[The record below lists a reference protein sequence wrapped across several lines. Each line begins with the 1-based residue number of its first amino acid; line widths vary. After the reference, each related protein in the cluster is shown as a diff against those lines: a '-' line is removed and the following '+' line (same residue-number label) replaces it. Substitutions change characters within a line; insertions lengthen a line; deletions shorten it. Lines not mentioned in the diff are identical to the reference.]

1 MTDRQTEQNFQNIRD
16 SVIKTV
22 SVETLNG
29 NLIVNGESAQPPT
42 GATVLLTQ
50 PPKPAPHQQP
60 RAKTSEVREC
70 LRSGA
75 IVGISGISGVGKTT
89 IAAALYGEAAS
100 IGFER
105 RLWLDF
111 SSAPTVDAIAD
122 AMLIELG
129 GKAARDLAG
138 LETQQRCNA
147 ALRVGAER
155 GCLVVLDNL
164 ETALTEAGEWR
175 DRALGEF
182 WANWSRVA
190 AASALLVTSQVRPR
204 LWREASVAR
213 WESLGGF
220 EAAAGA
226 EFLAAAGV
234 RGSAAELERLS
245 ELVSG
250 HPLTLRLA
258 ASYLVLVCGGDLA
271 RSEGRELLEFEAI
284 AAKPTG
290 DHRGIAASLA
300 WLLERHWQQLSPEQQ
315 GFLGRLCVYRVPI
328 DRELA
333 AGMLDGATLDEARLA
348 LVALADRSLLRRLE
362 DGRYR
367 VEPLVARYVAGLG
380 LEAAHDRA
388 IAVFEGR
395 KLPREAWKLEG
406 DIADYVELVFH
417 YVQVGALQRAFYTVR
432 DNLCSENCLQT
443 WLERRG
449 YRRTLIRVYEEVLA
463 AWQDETDWCYGAML
477 TSVGNAYQNLGQ
489 AREAIAFHERSLANA
504 REIGKR
510 QGEAAS
516 LGNLGNTYKGLGQV
530 ERAIELHQ
538 QSLTIKREIG
548 DRQGEANSLR
558 SLGNAYQSLGQFE
571 RVIELNQQS
580 LTIKR
585 EIGNRQ
591 GEAFSLRSLGNAYQ
605 SLGQFERAIEL
616 HQQSLTIE
624 REIGNRQGEAVSL
637 GNLGNAYQSLVQFK
651 LAIELYQQYN
661 KIAREI
667 GDRQGEAASLGNLG
681 VAYSSLGQFERA
693 IELHQQSLTIA
704 REIGNRQ
711 GEANSLNNLG
721 NVYKSLNRI
730 DIAREH
736 FQAARQLFQTLQQ
749 PHFVKICDDNLAELD
764 SPQKSDFSKKSDF
777 FARLRQLWRRFRQFI
792 RRLLS

>member
-1 MTDRQTEQNFQNIRD
+1 MTDRQNEQNFDGVRD
-16 SVIKTV
+16 SSIKAIGSIG
-22 SVETLNG
+22 SVGGDLNF
-29 NLIVNGESAQPPT
+29 IEKPPQPPT
-42 GATVLLTQ
+42 GATVLLTL

-60 RAKTSEVREC
+60 RAKMSEVREG
-70 LRSGA
+70 LRSGV

-105 RLWLDF
+105 SLWLDF

-147 ALRVGAER
+147 ALRIGADR
-155 GCLVVLDNL
+155 RCLVVLDNL
-164 ETALTEAGEWR
+164 ETVLTEAGEWR

-190 AASALLVTSQVRPR
+190 AASALLVTTQVRPR

-220 EAAAGA
+220 EAAAAA

-234 RGSAAELERLS
+234 CGSAAELERLS
-245 ELVSG
+245 DLVSG

-284 AAKPTG
+284 ASKPTG
-290 DHRGIAASLA
+290 DHRGFEASLA

-348 LVALADRSLLRRLE
+348 LVALGDRSLLRRLE

-395 KLPREAWKLEG
+395 KLPYDQWEMER
-406 DIADYVELVFH
+406 DVADYVELAHH
-417 YVQVGALQRAFYTVR
+417 YTATNNIKAVYQLFFFEESSLYSQLYRQGYWWSISNILHEIIDNLFARSHMSGMVPLLLNIQADCYSKLENFQSAIDFYTIALEISESLNFKQEICNAKSGLAESYAEMGNFKLATESLRETPNIEDAVSKEIDALISVSHAHLELYSYQESLQFAKSALTSSRKSNDKEREARSLNQLANIYFKMRDNKKAIKFYEKALRYYVHIGDKEGEVQV
-432 DNLCSENCLQT
+432 
-443 WLERRG
+443 
-449 YRRTLIRVYEEVLA
+449 
-463 AWQDETDWCYGAML
+463 
-477 TSVGNAYQNLGQ
+477 LG
-489 AREAIAFHERSLANA
+489 
-504 REIGKR
+504 G
-510 QGEAAS
+510 
-516 LGNLGNTYKGLGQV
+516 LGNTYGQLGDFKK
-530 ERAIELHQ
+530 AIDHILRVWDFME
-538 QSLTIKREIG
+538 EIDDLEG
-548 DRQGEANSLR
+548 IAMTMINIGSNFANS
-558 SLGNAYQSLGQFE
+558 NQYQKAKYSFE
-571 RVIELNQQS
+571 Y
-580 LTIKR
+580 
-585 EIGNRQ
+585 
-591 GEAFSLRSLGNAYQ
+591 A
-605 SLGQFERAIEL
+605 
-616 HQQSLTIE
+616 
-624 REIGNRQGEAVSL
+624 
-637 GNLGNAYQSLVQFK
+637 
-651 LAIELYQQYN
+651 
-661 KIAREI
+661 KI
-667 GDRQGEAASLGNLG
+667 L
-681 VAYSSLGQFERA
+681 YSSLGQ
-693 IELHQQSLTIA
+693 
-704 REIGNRQ
+704 
-711 GEANSLNNLG
+711 
-721 NVYKSLNRI
+721 
-730 DIAREH
+730 
-736 FQAARQLFQTLQQ
+736 
-749 PHFVKICDDNLAELD
+749 
-764 SPQKSDFSKKSDF
+764 SKKVENCDRLILKLRIPWYLRMTLNTLINSSRHVFLSITLFTILCILFSPIILLYVIF
-777 FARLRQLWRRFRQFI
+777 FQFY
-792 RRLLS
+792 LLLFPLESSYW